1 MRKQVP
7 GTLPLAGSTRHQEPD
22 RGGGRGRR
30 RGGRWSSLQR
40 GQRGVGL
47 AQWKGVAHKE
57 PPEAWPGA
65 APPTMGLD
73 CPHKRVPLSSSR
85 AEQVQEACCRAQHL
99 LGEPPASCRP
109 SLPASS
115 SSSLLLLE
123 PLTLPPPRR
132 PAIQD
137 GGLCLF
143 CPCLRADVHTVNSRV
158 TLSGHWEQVRGQ
170 AGSTEP
176 KGRGPALGHHG
187 TQARRS
193 PQPLRPGGP
202 CQGLF
207 CWLMGERSEG
217 HLRGQDLGAL
227 ARGLGPQQP
236 CDLSPV

>member
-1 MRKQVP
+1 MQGEKTGPWDTAPSWLHQTS
-7 GTLPLAGSTRHQEPD
+7 GTGQRRWTGQEE
-22 RGGGRGRR
+22 RWAL
-30 RGGRWSSLQR
+30 RWSSLQR
-40 GQRGVGL
+40 GQRGAGL

-57 PPEAWPGA
+57 PPEAWPWA
-65 APPTMGLD
+65 APPTTGLD
-73 CPHKRVPLSSSR
+73 CPHKRVPPSSTR

-109 SLPASS
+109 FLPASS

-158 TLSGHWEQVRGQ
+158 TLSGCWEQVRVQ

-176 KGRGPALGHHG
+176 KGRGPARAIAG
-187 TQARRS
+187 
-193 PQPLRPGGP
+193 LR
-202 CQGLF
+202 
-207 CWLMGERSEG
+207 
-217 HLRGQDLGAL
+217 LGAAPSLL
-227 ARGLGPQQP
+227 AREGRAKG
-236 CDLSPV
+236 CFAG